1 MATIFGNEVKTS
13 TFVNEVNDMRLSG
26 DLRVNSEDKIESI
39 NGSFMKGDVFVGS
52 MSSFYEGENLR
63 MNYNGID
70 PMYHDE
76 IFAIAKA
83 TMVDIDAKY
92 IG

>member
-1 MATIFGNEVKTS
+1 MATTFGNEIKTS
-13 TFVNEVNDMRLSG
+13 TFVNEIDDMRLSG

-39 NGSFMKGDVFVGS
+39 NGSFSKGDVFVGG
-52 MSSFYEGENLR
+52 MSSYYDGENLK
-63 MNYNGID
+63 MNYNSID